1 LKGYY
6 FMGERLKGKTAII
19 TGAGSGIGAATA
31 ELFVCEG
38 AAVLVVDRNA
48 EGAIATAQHISSDNE
63 QAQAMCIDVSNEADV
78 EAMVSRALRMWSRID
93 ILVNN
98 AGVRSDVDIRS
109 FAPDEFDRVF
119 GANLKGPLLCCKY
132 VLPAMLENRHGSIV
146 NVASISSTCGIA
158 GQPLYAPSKG
168 GLLQMTRQLAIEF
181 AGRGIRVNAVSPGTI
196 ETPLLGELPQDPAQ
210 WSEEHRWLLAHHPIG
225 RFGQPIEVARAILFF
240 ASDEAS
246 FITGANLA
254 VDGGYTAQ

>member
-1 LKGYY
+1 
-6 FMGERLKGKTAII
+6 MGERLKGKTAII

-31 ELFVCEG
+31 ELFVREG

-48 EGAIATAQHISSDNE
+48 AGALATAQRMSPDGE
-63 QAQAMCIDVSNEADV
+63 QAQALAADVSDEGDVAAMADT
-78 EAMVSRALRMWSRID
+78 ALRTWGRID

-98 AGVRSDVDIRS
+98 AGVRSDVGITS
-109 FAPDEFDRVF
+109 FTPEEFDRVL
-119 GANLKGPLLCCKY
+119 GANLKGPLLCCKH
-132 VLPAMLENRHGSIV
+132 VLPAMRDSGHGSIV

-168 GLLQMTRQLAIEF
+168 GLLQMTRQLAVEF
-181 AGRGIRVNAVSPGTI
+181 AKQGIRVNAVSPGTI
-196 ETPLLGELPQDPAQ
+196 ETPLLGSLPQDATQ
-210 WSEEHRWLLAHHPIG
+210 WLDEHKWLLAHHPIG
-225 RFGQPIEVARAILFF
+225 RFGQPIEVARAILFL